1 MDVVKDVFLKTEMWK
16 LSNLEL
22 RTLMET
28 HNDVAN
34 EQLHFALKAES
45 PLDIIISKNTSNYN
59 IS

>member
-22 RTLMET
+22 RTLLET

-34 EQLHFALKAES
+34 EHFALKAEG
-45 PLDIIISKNTSNYN
+45 PLDIISKNTSNYN

>member
-16 LSNLEL
+16 LPNLEL
-22 RTLMET
+22 RTVMET

-45 PLDIIISKNTSNYN
+45 PLDIAIPQNSSNYN

>member
-22 RTLMET
+22 RTLLET
-28 HNDVAN
+28 HDVAN
-34 EQLHFALKAES
+34 EHFALKAEG

-59 IS
+59 ISLKN

>member
-22 RTLMET
+22 RTLLET
-28 HNDVAN
+28 HDVAN
-34 EQLHFALKAES
+34 EHFALKAEG
-45 PLDIIISKNTSNYN
+45 PLDIISKNTSNYN